1 MINSDARNAYL
12 QPKTAAKSYVLV
24 TPCRN
29 EADYIEGT
37 LQAVIAQTIR
47 PKKWVIVSD
56 GSIDRTDEI
65 VEQYAKNH
73 DFILFL
79 RRSGDRQRNFGSKV
93 ESIRL
98 AYDHLLELQFDFIG
112 NLDAD
117 ITFDC
122 SYYANI
128 LSKFEQNECLGI
140 AGGRRLDIYE
150 GRLVPIRSAQ
160 TSVAGAVQ
168 LFRRPCYEAI
178 GGYRR
183 LACGGIDAVA
193 EIMARMHGWQVES
206 FLDLPYYHHRV
217 TGTAGGGVLKARFKM
232 GVQHRLIGYH
242 PVFHLASCI
251 FHLSDY
257 PLILGSLASIAG
269 YFWAFL
275 KRYEIAVP
283 DDFVHFLR
291 DEQRARLRS
300 LLLTRRDPALR
311 PLGSVQHKQQP
322 VSTGQI
328 QE

>member
-1 MINSDARNAYL
+1 MLNSDARDTSL
-12 QPKTAAKSYVLV
+12 QLETTTKSYVLI

-37 LQAVIAQTIR
+37 LQAVIAQTVR

-56 GSIDRTDEI
+56 GSVDRTDEI
-65 VEQYAKNH
+65 VGGYAEKH
-73 DFILFL
+73 DFILLL

-93 ESIRL
+93 ESIKL
-98 AYDHLLELQFDFIG
+98 AYEHLRELQFDFIG

-128 LSKFEQNECLGI
+128 LSKFEQNERLGI

-150 GRLVPIRSAQ
+150 GRLMPIRSAQ
-160 TSVAGAVQ
+160 NSVAGAVQ

-183 LACGGIDAVA
+183 LSCGGIDAVA
-193 EIMARMHGWQVES
+193 ETMARMHGWQVES

-217 TGTAGGGVLKARFKM
+217 TGTAGGGVIKARFKM

-242 PVFHLASCI
+242 PIFHLASCM
-251 FHLSDY
+251 FHLSSY
-257 PLILGSLASIAG
+257 PFVIGSLASIAG
-269 YFWAFL
+269 YLWAFL

-283 DDFVHFLR
+283 DDFVLFLR
-291 DEQRARLRS
+291 GEQRARLKS

-311 PLGSVQHKQQP
+311 FDRRNDQLASI
-322 VSTGQI
+322 GQI